1 MPRRFAVA
9 PAGRRALSGILTV
22 RNTVGDGMFRKSVFA
37 IAMLLFST
45 APLFADSSVKGAAT
59 LEKVIRKIA
68 DQQKLTTSLEA
79 DFRQEKVL
87 GLLAQP
93 EVSTGTFVYAKPNRV
108 LWTYENPKPVTMLIA
123 DGWLTTY
130 YPQLNRAEKLEVKRF
145 EDRIFKYIGASGAI
159 DELGKYFDFSFVDN
173 KNSRYYTLELKP
185 KTKTIGKRVQRI
197 KIWID
202 RQTYLTSKFEYVEGD
217 GDMTRYEFTN
227 IRRNNPIPTAR
238 FTLSLPSSVRV
249 EQMRL
254 Q

>member
-1 MPRRFAVA
+1 
-9 PAGRRALSGILTV
+9 
-22 RNTVGDGMFRKSVFA
+22 MFRKSVLT
-37 IAMLLFST
+37 IAALLLASSS
-45 APLFADSSVKGAAT
+45 LFADSSVKGAAT
-59 LEKVIRKIA
+59 LEKVIKKVA
-68 DQQKLTTSLEA
+68 EQQKKTTSLEA

-93 EVSTGTFVYAKPNRV
+93 EVSTGRFVYSKPNKV

-145 EDRIFKYIGASGAI
+145 EDRIFKYMGASGAI

-173 KNSRYYTLELKP
+173 KNERFYTLELKP

-202 RQTYLTSKFEYVEGD
+202 RQSYLTTKFEYVEGD
-217 GDMTRYEFTN
+217 GDMTRYEFSN
-227 IRRNNPIPTAR
+227 IRVNNPIPGTR
-238 FTLSLPSSVRV
+238 FTLSLPTSVRV